1 MPKTTALGW
10 GSKGTNALEG
20 VPSPGISSS
29 KLSKKPESAEPKK
42 PAARRKPAPTAE
54 PRLRKGP
61 QGSSIV
67 RSTADPADG
76 QRTDQA

>member
-10 GSKGTNALEG
+10 GAKGTNALEG

-29 KLSKKPESAEPKK
+29 KSSKKAESVGRKR
-42 PAARRKPAPTAE
+42 PASRRKPAPTTE

-61 QGSSIV
+61 QGSSFV
-67 RSTADPADG
+67 RSTDG
-76 QRTDQA
+76 PGKGEAEK